1 MKRFVTRRLVTA
13 LCATGMFGLSTGAM
27 ASAFQLWEQSGAS
40 VGNYHAGYAASA
52 EDAST
57 AWFNPA
63 GITKFKHQQIVLGG
77 AAIMSS
83 FKYKGSINLAT
94 TASQVNYFPS
104 VTAQG
109 GAFGL
114 VPNLHYVT
122 PLTEKLGFG
131 FSVDAPFGLRTDYGT
146 STPMRYAATR
156 TSITVVDISPSLA
169 YEINKQFSVG
179 LGFDVQK
186 ASGEFDNVSGSRA
199 VISTTPLVTAYTPAL
214 DTTATNRANGT
225 GYGYHAGVMYD
236 LNQDTRFGLSYH
248 SQVVHHLTGTSKF
261 VGPIAQGLNALSNPG
276 YGVIASNRA
285 KVNVTLPAYTAL
297 SGFHHLTPKWNVM
310 GSLIYTQWSSFSA
323 LNFQGLAGAV
333 PSAASPV
340 GVAGSSSFN
349 ATIPE
354 NYRNTW
360 NISLGGDF
368 LATETFTL
376 RSAIGFDQTPV
387 RNAERNVQLPDNNRY
402 VIALGG
408 HYKATKSVAV
418 DLGWTHL
425 FMKQARVNPGP
436 LQTGAKIV
444 TTSGHVNGGADVFGG
459 QITWDIC

>member
-63 GITKFKHQQIVLGG
+63 GITKFKHQQVVVGG

-83 FKYKGSINLAT
+83 FKYKGDINFRNTSPLPPVAL
-94 TASQVNYFPS
+94 NGI
-104 VTAQG
+104 TAQG

-114 VPNLHYVT
+114 VPNVHYVT
-122 PLTEKLGFG
+122 PITDKLGFG
-131 FSVDAPFGLRTDYGT
+131 FSVDAPFGLKTDYGNG
-146 STPMRYAATR
+146 SPLRYAATR

-169 YEINKQFSVG
+169 YEFNKQWSLG
-179 LGFDVQK
+179 LGFDVQR
-186 ASGEFDNVSGSRA
+186 ASGEFDNVSGAR
-199 VISTTPLVTAYTPAL
+199 VTTLPGTPYSPAL
-214 DTTATNRANGT
+214 DTTLTNRANGT
-225 GYGYHAGVMYD
+225 GYGYHAGVMFD
-236 LNQDTRFGLSYH
+236 MTPDTRLGLSYH

-261 VGPIAQGLNALSNPG
+261 VGPIAQNLNRFSNPG
-276 YGVIASNRA
+276 YGVLASNRA

-297 SGFHHLTPKWNVM
+297 GAFHHLNPKWNLM
-310 GSLIYTQWSSFSA
+310 GSVIYTQWRSFTA

-333 PSAASPV
+333 PAPAPAFV
-340 GVAGSSSFN
+340 QGSTGFN

-354 NYRNTW
+354 NFRNTW
-360 NISLGGDF
+360 NVSLGADY

-408 HYKATKSVAV
+408 HYKATKAVAV

-425 FMKQARVNPGP
+425 FMRQARVAPGP

-444 TTSGHVNGGADVFGG
+444 DTSGHVNGGADVFGG

>member
-1 MKRFVTRRLVTA
+1 MNRFVTRRLVTA
-13 LCATGMFGLSTGAM
+13 LCATGMLGLSTGAM

-63 GITKFKHQQIVLGG
+63 GITKFKHQQIVVGA

-83 FKYKGSINLAT
+83 FKYRGDVSFSST
-94 TASQVNYFPS
+94 TPFPPVNFS
-104 VTAQG
+104 GVTAQG
-109 GAFGL
+109 GAFGI
-114 VPNLHYVT
+114 VPDFHYVT
-122 PLTEKLGFG
+122 PITEKLGFG
-131 FSVDAPFGLRTDYGT
+131 FGIVAPFGLKTDYGS

-169 YEINKQFSVG
+169 YEINKQFSLG
-179 LGFDVQK
+179 LGFDVQR
-186 ASGEFDNVSGSRA
+186 AMGEFDNVSGSRLP
-199 VISTTPLVTAYTPAL
+199 ISPTFPYTAAL
-214 DTTATNRANGT
+214 DTTATNKANGT
-225 GYGYHAGVMYD
+225 GYGYHAGIMYD
-236 LNQDTRFGLSYH
+236 LSPDTRFGLSYH

-261 VGPIAQGLNALSNPG
+261 VGPIAQTLNAGTNPG

-285 KVNVTLPAYTAL
+285 KVNITLPPYTAL
-297 SGFHHLTPKWNVM
+297 SAFHHLAPKWNLM
-310 GSLIYTQWSSFSA
+310 GSVIFTQWNTFKA

-333 PSAASPV
+333 PAPAPFFV
-340 GVAGSSSFN
+340 RGSSGFN

-360 NISLGGDF
+360 NVSVGADYA
-368 LATETFTL
+368 ATETFTL
-376 RSAIGFDQTPV
+376 RSGIGFDQTPV
-387 RNAERNVQLPDNNRY
+387 SNAERNVQLPDNNRY

-408 HYKATKSVAV
+408 HYKATKTVAV

-425 FMKQARVNPGP
+425 FMPQSRVSPGP
-436 LQTGAKIV
+436 LTTGAKTV
-444 TTSGHVNGGADVFGG
+444 TTSGNVNGGADVFGG